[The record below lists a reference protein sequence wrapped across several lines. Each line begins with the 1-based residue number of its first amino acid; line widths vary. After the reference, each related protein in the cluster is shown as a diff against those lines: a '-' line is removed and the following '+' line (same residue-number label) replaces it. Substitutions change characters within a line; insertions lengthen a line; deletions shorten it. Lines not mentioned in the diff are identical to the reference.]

1 MPVELF
7 APARPTFEVG
17 GRDVPALEGS
27 LVDCHVHET
36 ADGLFS
42 CEATFANWGAASD
55 RDVGF
60 VLFGRDTLDFGKDFL
75 VAFGGDAV
83 FRGRITGLE
92 AGFPEGSPP
101 QLTVLAEDRLQDLR
115 MTRRTR
121 SFADVSDADVFR
133 QIAGDHGLTPDVGV
147 SGPTHRALA
156 QLNLSDLAF
165 ARERARAIGAEL
177 WVDDRTLHAS
187 PRSGRGATTVTL
199 AYGSDLRELT
209 VLGDLAEQRTSVTVT
224 GWDVGGK
231 QAIAETADAAALGGE
246 LGSDES
252 GADILARSL
261 AERKETVA
269 TPVSPATDEAR
280 ARAEALYRRR
290 ARRFVH
296 GRGVASGNARLRVGV
311 KVTLQGLGPLFSGD
325 YYLAECRHVFDD
337 VHGYRTEIAVERPG
351 LGRPS

>member
-1 MPVELF
+1 VPVELL
-7 APARPTFEVG
+7 APARPTFQVG
-17 GRDVPALEGS
+17 GRDVPALEGA

-60 VLFGRDTLDFGKDFL
+60 VLFGRDTLDFGKDLL
-75 VAFGGDAV
+75 VAFAGDAV

-92 AGFPEGSPP
+92 AGLPEGSPP

-121 SFADVSDADVFR
+121 SFADVSDEDVFR
-133 QIAGDHGLTPDVGV
+133 QIAGDHGLTPDLSVT
-147 SGPTHRALA
+147 GPTHRALT

-165 ARERARAIGAEL
+165 MRERARAVGAEL
-177 WVDDRTLHAS
+177 WVDDRTLHA
-187 PRSGRGATTVTL
+187 RARADRGETTVTL

-209 VLGDLAEQRTSVTVT
+209 VLADLAGQRTTVTVT

-231 QAIAETADAAALGGE
+231 AGVAESADAGALGSE
-246 LGSDES
+246 LGGDES
-252 GADILARSL
+252 GAGILGEKLAART
-261 AERKETVA
+261 ETVA

-280 ARAEALYRRR
+280 ARAEALFRRR
-290 ARRFVH
+290 ARRFVR
-296 GRGVASGNARLRVGV
+296 GRGVAAGSARLRVGV
-311 KVTLQGLGPLFSGD
+311 KVTLEGLGPLFSGG

-337 VHGYRTEIAVERPG
+337 VHGYRTEIVVERPG
-351 LGRPS
+351 IGRPT